1 MRFFCLLFIFNML
14 ILSPSLKAEDKIKI
28 LSRGANYQE
37 VTQSVGTRKFRKR
50 FQKLMSI
57 FEQST
62 LNALEGTK
70 QSNSSWKVK
79 SIEVGP
85 SIGGTLGV
93 GNLWHVG
100 GYAGFKLLFEKK
112 FEE

>member
-1 MRFFCLLFIFNML
+1 
-14 ILSPSLKAEDKIKI
+14 LKAEEKIKI
-28 LSRGANYQE
+28 LSRDANYQE
-37 VTQSVGTRKFRKR
+37 IIQTVGTRRFKKKFK
-50 FQKLMSI
+50 KLMSI

-70 QSNSSWKVK
+70 KSNSSWKIR

-85 SIGGTLGV
+85 SIGTSLGL
-93 GNLWHVG
+93 GSFWEIG

-112 FEE
+112 